1 MWGDWVVQML
11 PCGHLRE
18 RRTQP
23 VCLDSPTALCQLQSL
38 HVPTVELE
46 VLGETNQDKPSM
58 FSVVPATFR
67 EAVLSV
73 IFVYQVAQIIELP
86 QNKVILS
93 PSQIQ

>member
-1 MWGDWVVQML
+1 ML
-11 PCGHLRE
+11 LYGHLRE
-18 RRTQP
+18 RHTQP
-23 VCLDSPTALCQLQSL
+23 VCSDSPTALCQLQSL

-58 FSVVPATFR
+58 FSVVSATYR

-73 IFVYQVAQIIELP
+73 IFVLSSSPNYRIT

-93 PSQIQ
+93 PFQIQ